1 MAAMNGGPRGRSGG
15 GRTGTRGARGTIAPR
30 SARTKLRVPLPTQWL
45 ALSSIGA
52 GLGLHGRDT
61 AWQEKLAPM
70 PIPLTSNANLSHHR
84 GGYVIVK
91 CCSCGHRRDIK
102 TEALARIFGW
112 DRKVRLIAGRFRCS
126 NCGAKQVDVSFG
138 YDRKPRSGMKN
149 PS

>member
-1 MAAMNGGPRGRSGG
+1 M
-15 GRTGTRGARGTIAPR
+15 TC
-30 SARTKLRVPLPTQWL
+30 
-45 ALSSIGA
+45 LSSIA
-52 GLGLHGRDT
+52 ACLELHGRD
-61 AWQEKLAPM
+61 AASQEKLAQM

-91 CCSCGHRRDIK
+91 CCSCGHRRDIE

-112 DRKVRLIAGRFRCS
+112 DRKVRLIAERFRCS

-138 YDRKPRSGMKN
+138 YDRKPRKGMKN